1 MSYLFNRFQGIE
13 EMRRRQRQAFIRS
26 MTPLRKQSVA
36 PAAEIALM
44 TMAVH
49 ETRALERDSL
59 GTFNVPDAPRNSEG
73 NFSGVSFSAATV
85 NKLIRAGRVEIGRY
99 SVGGAPTM
107 VTLKPM

>member
-1 MSYLFNRFQGIE
+1 MINRINVAQ
-13 EMRRRQRQAFIRS
+13 EMRRQQRQTFIRS
-26 MTPLRKQSVA
+26 MTPLRKGSVA

-49 ETRALERDSL
+49 ETRTLERDGL

-73 NFSGVSFSAATV
+73 NFTGVSFSAATV
-85 NKLIRAGRVEIGRY
+85 NKLICAGRVEIARY
-99 SVGGAPTM
+99 NGNGAPTM